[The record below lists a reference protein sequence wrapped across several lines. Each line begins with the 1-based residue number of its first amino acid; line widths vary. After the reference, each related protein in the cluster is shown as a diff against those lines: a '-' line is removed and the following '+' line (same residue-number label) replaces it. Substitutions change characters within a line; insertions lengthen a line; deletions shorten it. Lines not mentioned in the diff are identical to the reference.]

1 MDREYY
7 ELLARSYKS
16 PKAAMSEIIN
26 LQAIL
31 NLPKGTEHF
40 LSDLHGEADTF
51 LHLLK
56 NASGVIRE
64 KINTIFDCSMTAK
77 QKDDFAALI
86 YYPEQRLSVV
96 KKRVQD
102 MNEWYRM
109 TLFHLIEVLR
119 VVASKY
125 TRSKVRKAL
134 PKEYTYV
141 MDELINMSHQ
151 SINKRDYYENIISSI
166 IELHDADSFVVAMCE
181 LIQRLAIDHLHI
193 VGDIFDRGD
202 ASDVIID
209 RLMKYHSLDIQ
220 WGNHDILWI
229 GAACGNAA
237 CIANIIRINCTYRN
251 LQILESRYGINL
263 RPLSSYAAERYA
275 NDKCE
280 TFRIDDTYD
289 TNVPFDENDSLAKLN
304 KAITVIQLKLE
315 NAMIAAHP
323 EFDMN
328 DRALYPET
336 ELTEEERS
344 IVQFLKEEF
353 LHSAKLQSHIR
364 FMLEKGSMYLVYNG
378 NLLMHGCVPT
388 NTDGSF
394 TEVYVGEEK
403 FAGKALYDRLDRLV
417 RAAYFQRDEYS
428 VDYIWYL
435 WCGKNSPVFG
445 RDRMVIYEKYFL
457 GSAEREQ
464 KNPYYTFVKEAAY
477 CERVLNEFGTGGEL
491 AHIVNG
497 HMPVKVKDGERPDS
511 GSGKHITIDGGLAKA
526 YHSKTGIAGYTLIS
540 NSQGLFLVSHAPF
553 TSAKEY
559 VESLEDIHSKSRTLQ
574 TYERRILV
582 KDTDTG
588 RKMMREIKILKDLLR
603 EYYKMNIANEM
614 GEEE

>member
-1 MDREYY
+1 MDYQCL
-7 ELLARSYKS
+7 ELLARSYRS
-16 PKAAMSEIIN
+16 PKGAMSEIIN

-51 LHLLK
+51 LHILK
-56 NASGVIRE
+56 NASGVIRT
-64 KINTIFDCSMTAK
+64 KIDMIFDYVLTAR
-77 QKDDFAALI
+77 QKDDLAALI
-86 YYPEQRLSVV
+86 YYPEERLAIV
-96 KKRVQD
+96 KREEKD
-102 MNEWYRM
+102 MDEWYRQ
-109 TLFHLIEVLR
+109 TLLKLIEVLK

-134 PKEYTYV
+134 PRDYMYV
-141 MDELINMSHQ
+141 IDELINMSHQ
-151 SINKRDYYENIISSI
+151 SINKQNYYDNIISSI
-166 IELHDADSFVVAMCE
+166 IELNDADSFVVAMCE

-202 ASDVIID
+202 GADVIVD
-209 RLMKYHSLDIQ
+209 RLMRYHSLDIQ
-220 WGNHDILWI
+220 WGNHDLLWI

-263 RPLSSYAAERYA
+263 RPLSSYAAKRYA
-275 NDKCE
+275 DDPCE
-280 TFRIDDTYD
+280 TFRIDDTYNTD
-289 TNVPFDENDSLAKLN
+289 VPFDGNDSLAKLN

-323 EFDMN
+323 EFDMAE
-328 DRALYPET
+328 RALYPET
-336 ELTEEERS
+336 ALTKEERA
-344 IVQFLKEEF
+344 IVSFLREEF

-364 FMLEKGSMYLVYNG
+364 FIVEKGSMYLVYNG

-388 NTDGSF
+388 DEDGTF
-394 TEVYVGEEK
+394 TRVAVGEEL

-417 RAAYFQRDEYS
+417 RDAFWQRDPYS

-445 RDRMVIYEKYFL
+445 RDRMVTYEKHF
-457 GSAEREQ
+457 GDPRAAEK
-464 KNPYYTFVKEAAY
+464 KNPYYTFVKDAAY
-477 CERVLNEFGTGGEL
+477 CERVLGEFGTGGKF

-497 HMPVKVKDGERPDS
+497 HMPVKVKDGEAPES
-511 GSGKHITIDGGLAKA
+511 AGGKHITIDGGLAKA
-526 YHSKTGIAGYTLIS
+526 YHSKTGIGGYTLIS

-559 VESLEDIHSKSRTLQ
+559 FDSLEDLHSKSRTLQ
-574 TYERRILV
+574 TYEPRILV
-582 KDTDTG
+582 RDTDTG
-588 RKMMREIKILKDLLR
+588 KKMAGEIKVLKTLLK
-603 EYYKMNIANEM
+603 EYYKIDIREKP
-614 GEEE
+614 

>member
-1 MDREYY
+1 MDYQCL
-7 ELLARSYKS
+7 ELLARSYRS
-16 PKAAMSEIIN
+16 PKGAMSEIIN

-51 LHLLK
+51 LHILK
-56 NASGVIRE
+56 NASGVIRT
-64 KINTIFDCSMTAK
+64 KIDMIFDYVLTAR
-77 QKDDFAALI
+77 QKDDLAALI
-86 YYPEQRLSVV
+86 YYPEERLAIV
-96 KKRVQD
+96 KREEKD
-102 MNEWYRM
+102 MDEWYRQ
-109 TLFHLIEVLR
+109 TLLKLIEVLK

-134 PKEYTYV
+134 PRDYMYV
-141 MDELINMSHQ
+141 IDELINMSHQ
-151 SINKRDYYENIISSI
+151 SINKQNYYDNIISSI
-166 IELHDADSFVVAMCE
+166 IELNDADSFVVAMCE

-202 ASDVIID
+202 GADVIVD
-209 RLMKYHSLDIQ
+209 RLMRYHSLDIQ
-220 WGNHDILWI
+220 WGNHDLLWI

-263 RPLSSYAAERYA
+263 RPLSSYAAKRYA
-275 NDKCE
+275 DDPCE
-280 TFRIDDTYD
+280 TFRIDDTYNTD
-289 TNVPFDENDSLAKLN
+289 VPFDGNDSLAKLN

-323 EFDMN
+323 EFDMA

-336 ELTEEERS
+336 ALTKEERA
-344 IVQFLKEEF
+344 IVSFLREEF
-353 LHSAKLQSHIR
+353 IHSAKLQSHIR
-364 FMLEKGSMYLVYNG
+364 FIVEKGSMYLVYNG

-388 NTDGSF
+388 DEDGTF
-394 TEVYVGEEK
+394 TRVAVGEEL

-417 RAAYFQRDEYS
+417 RDAFWQRDPYS

-445 RDRMVIYEKYFL
+445 RDRMVTYEKHF
-457 GSAEREQ
+457 GDPRAAEK
-464 KNPYYTFVKEAAY
+464 KNPYYTFVKDAAY
-477 CERVLNEFGTGGEL
+477 CERVLGEFGTGGKF

-497 HMPVKVKDGERPDS
+497 HMPVKVKDGEAPES
-511 GSGKHITIDGGLAKA
+511 AGGKHITIDGGLAKA
-526 YHSKTGIAGYTLIS
+526 YHSKTGIGGYTLIS

-559 VESLEDIHSKSRTLQ
+559 IDSLEDLHSKSRTLQ
-574 TYERRILV
+574 TYEPRILV
-582 KDTDTG
+582 RDTDTG
-588 RKMMREIKILKDLLR
+588 KKMAGEIKVLKTLLK
-603 EYYKMNIANEM
+603 EYYKIDIREKP
-614 GEEE
+614 

>member
-1 MDREYY
+1 MDYQCL
-7 ELLARSYKS
+7 ELLARSYRS
-16 PKAAMSEIIN
+16 PKGAMSEIIN

-51 LHLLK
+51 LHILK
-56 NASGVIRE
+56 NASGVIRT
-64 KINTIFDCSMTAK
+64 KIDMIFDYVLTAR
-77 QKDDFAALI
+77 QKDDLAALI
-86 YYPEQRLSVV
+86 YYPEERLAIV
-96 KKRVQD
+96 KREEKD
-102 MNEWYRM
+102 MDEWYRQ
-109 TLFHLIEVLR
+109 TLLKLIEVLK

-134 PKEYTYV
+134 PRDYMYV
-141 MDELINMSHQ
+141 IDELINMSHQ
-151 SINKRDYYENIISSI
+151 SINKQNYYDNIISSI
-166 IELHDADSFVVAMCE
+166 IELNDADSFVVAMCE

-202 ASDVIID
+202 GADVIVD
-209 RLMKYHSLDIQ
+209 RLMRYHSLDIQ
-220 WGNHDILWI
+220 WGNHDLLWI

-263 RPLSSYAAERYA
+263 RPLSSYAAKRYA
-275 NDKCE
+275 DDPCE
-280 TFRIDDTYD
+280 TFRIDDTYNTD
-289 TNVPFDENDSLAKLN
+289 VPFDGNDSLAKLN

-323 EFDMN
+323 EFDMA

-336 ELTEEERS
+336 ALTKEERA
-344 IVQFLKEEF
+344 IVSFLREEF

-364 FMLEKGSMYLVYNG
+364 FIVEKGSMYLVYNG

-388 NTDGSF
+388 DEDGTF
-394 TEVYVGEEK
+394 TRVAVGEEL

-417 RAAYFQRDEYS
+417 RNAFWQRDPYS

-445 RDRMVIYEKYFL
+445 RDRMVTYEKHF
-457 GSAEREQ
+457 GDPRAAEK
-464 KNPYYTFVKEAAY
+464 KNPYYTFVKDAAY
-477 CERVLNEFGTGGEL
+477 CERVLGEFGTGGKF

-497 HMPVKVKDGERPDS
+497 HMPVKVKDGEAPES
-511 GSGKHITIDGGLAKA
+511 AGGKHITIDGGLAKA
-526 YHSKTGIAGYTLIS
+526 YHSKTGIGGYTLIS

-559 VESLEDIHSKSRTLQ
+559 IDSLEDLHSKSRTLQ
-574 TYERRILV
+574 TYEPRILV
-582 KDTDTG
+582 RDTDTG
-588 RKMMREIKILKDLLR
+588 KKMAGEIKVLKTLLK
-603 EYYKMNIANEM
+603 EYYKIDIREKP
-614 GEEE
+614 

>member
-1 MDREYY
+1 MDYQCL
-7 ELLARSYKS
+7 ELLARSYRS
-16 PKAAMSEIIN
+16 PKGAMSEIIN

-51 LHLLK
+51 LHILK
-56 NASGVIRE
+56 NASGVIRT
-64 KINTIFDCSMTAK
+64 KIDMIFDYVLTAR
-77 QKDDFAALI
+77 QKDDLAALI
-86 YYPEQRLSVV
+86 YYPEERLAIV
-96 KKRVQD
+96 KREEKD
-102 MNEWYRM
+102 MDEWYRQ
-109 TLFHLIEVLR
+109 TLLKLIEVLK

-134 PKEYTYV
+134 PRDYMYV
-141 MDELINMSHQ
+141 IDELINMSHQ
-151 SINKRDYYENIISSI
+151 SINKQNYYDNIISSI
-166 IELHDADSFVVAMCE
+166 IELNDADSFVVAMCE

-202 ASDVIID
+202 GADVIID
-209 RLMKYHSLDIQ
+209 RLMRYHSLDIQ
-220 WGNHDILWI
+220 WGNHDLLWI

-263 RPLSSYAAERYA
+263 RPLSSYAAKRYA
-275 NDKCE
+275 DDPCE
-280 TFRIDDTYD
+280 TFRIDDTYNTD
-289 TNVPFDENDSLAKLN
+289 VPFDGNDSLAKLN

-323 EFDMN
+323 EFDMA

-336 ELTEEERS
+336 ALTKEERA
-344 IVQFLKEEF
+344 IVSFLREEF

-364 FMLEKGSMYLVYNG
+364 FIVEKGSMYLVYNG

-388 NTDGSF
+388 DEDGTF
-394 TEVYVGEEK
+394 TRVAVGEEL

-417 RAAYFQRDEYS
+417 RDAFWQRDPYS

-445 RDRMVIYEKYFL
+445 RDRMVTYEKHF
-457 GSAEREQ
+457 GDPRAAEK
-464 KNPYYTFVKEAAY
+464 KNPYYTFVKDAAY
-477 CERVLNEFGTGGEL
+477 CERVLGEFGTGGKF

-497 HMPVKVKDGERPDS
+497 HMPVKVKDGEAPES
-511 GSGKHITIDGGLAKA
+511 AGGKHITIDGGLAKA
-526 YHSKTGIAGYTLIS
+526 YHSKTGIGGYTLIS

-559 VESLEDIHSKSRTLQ
+559 IDSLEDLHSKSRTLQ
-574 TYERRILV
+574 TYEPRILV
-582 KDTDTG
+582 RDTDTG
-588 RKMMREIKILKDLLR
+588 KKMAGEIKVLKTLLK
-603 EYYKMNIANEM
+603 EYYKIDIREKP
-614 GEEE
+614 

>member
-1 MDREYY
+1 MDYQCL
-7 ELLARSYKS
+7 ELLARSYRS
-16 PKAAMSEIIN
+16 PKGAMSEIIN

-51 LHLLK
+51 LHILK
-56 NASGVIRE
+56 NASGVIRT
-64 KINTIFDCSMTAK
+64 KIDMIFDYVLTAR
-77 QKDDFAALI
+77 QKDDLAALI
-86 YYPEQRLSVV
+86 YYPEERLAIV
-96 KKRVQD
+96 KREEKD
-102 MNEWYRM
+102 MDEWYRQ
-109 TLFHLIEVLR
+109 TLLKLVEVLK

-134 PKEYTYV
+134 PRDYMYV
-141 MDELINMSHQ
+141 IDELINMSHQ
-151 SINKRDYYENIISSI
+151 SINKQNYYDNIISSI
-166 IELHDADSFVVAMCE
+166 IELNDADSFVVAMCE

-202 ASDVIID
+202 GADVIVD
-209 RLMKYHSLDIQ
+209 RLMRYHSLDIQ
-220 WGNHDILWI
+220 WGNHDLLWI

-263 RPLSSYAAERYA
+263 RPLSSYAAKRYA
-275 NDKCE
+275 DDPCE
-280 TFRIDDTYD
+280 TFRIDDTYNTD
-289 TNVPFDENDSLAKLN
+289 VPFDGNDSLAKLN

-323 EFDMN
+323 EFDMA

-336 ELTEEERS
+336 ALTKEERA
-344 IVQFLKEEF
+344 IVSFLREEF

-364 FMLEKGSMYLVYNG
+364 FIVEKGSMYLVYNG

-388 NTDGSF
+388 DEDGTF
-394 TEVYVGEEK
+394 TRVAVGEEL

-417 RAAYFQRDEYS
+417 RDAFWQRDPYS

-445 RDRMVIYEKYFL
+445 RDRMVTYEKHF
-457 GSAEREQ
+457 GDPRAAEK
-464 KNPYYTFVKEAAY
+464 KNPYYTFVKDAAY
-477 CERVLNEFGTGGEL
+477 CERVLGEFGTGGKF

-497 HMPVKVKDGERPDS
+497 HMPVKVKDGEAPES
-511 GSGKHITIDGGLAKA
+511 AGGKHITIDGGLAKA
-526 YHSKTGIAGYTLIS
+526 YHSKTGIGGYTLIS

-559 VESLEDIHSKSRTLQ
+559 IDSLEDLHSKSRTLQ
-574 TYERRILV
+574 TYEPRILV
-582 KDTDTG
+582 RDTDTG
-588 RKMMREIKILKDLLR
+588 KKMAGEIKVLKTLLK
-603 EYYKMNIANEM
+603 EYYKIDIREKP
-614 GEEE
+614 

>member
-1 MDREYY
+1 MDYQCL
-7 ELLARSYKS
+7 ELLARSYRS
-16 PKAAMSEIIN
+16 PKGAMSEIIN

-51 LHLLK
+51 LHILK
-56 NASGVIRE
+56 NASGVIRT
-64 KINTIFDCSMTAK
+64 KIDMIFDYVLTAR
-77 QKDDFAALI
+77 QKDDLAALI
-86 YYPEQRLSVV
+86 YYPEERLAIV
-96 KKRVQD
+96 KREEKD
-102 MNEWYRM
+102 MDEWYRQ
-109 TLFHLIEVLR
+109 TLLKLIEVLK

-134 PKEYTYV
+134 PRDYMYV
-141 MDELINMSHQ
+141 IDELINMSHQ
-151 SINKRDYYENIISSI
+151 SINKQNYYDNIISSI
-166 IELHDADSFVVAMCE
+166 IELNDADSFVVAMCE

-202 ASDVIID
+202 GADVIVD
-209 RLMKYHSLDIQ
+209 RLMRYHSLDIQ
-220 WGNHDILWI
+220 WGNHDLLWI

-263 RPLSSYAAERYA
+263 RPLSSYAAKRYA
-275 NDKCE
+275 DDPCE
-280 TFRIDDTYD
+280 TFRIDDTYNTD
-289 TNVPFDENDSLAKLN
+289 VPFDGNDILAKLN

-323 EFDMN
+323 EFDMA

-336 ELTEEERS
+336 ALTKEERA
-344 IVQFLKEEF
+344 IVSFLREEF

-364 FMLEKGSMYLVYNG
+364 FIVEKGSMYLVYNG

-388 NTDGSF
+388 DEDGTF
-394 TEVYVGEEK
+394 TRVAVGEEL

-417 RAAYFQRDEYS
+417 RDAFWQRDPYS

-445 RDRMVIYEKYFL
+445 RDRMVTYEKHF
-457 GSAEREQ
+457 GDPRAAEK
-464 KNPYYTFVKEAAY
+464 KNPYYTFVKDAAY
-477 CERVLNEFGTGGEL
+477 CERVLGEFGTGGKF

-497 HMPVKVKDGERPDS
+497 HMPVKVKDGEAPES
-511 GSGKHITIDGGLAKA
+511 AGGKHITIDGGLAKA
-526 YHSKTGIAGYTLIS
+526 YHSKTGIGGYTLIS

-559 VESLEDIHSKSRTLQ
+559 IDSLEDLHSKSRTLQ
-574 TYERRILV
+574 TYEPRILV
-582 KDTDTG
+582 RDTDTG
-588 RKMMREIKILKDLLR
+588 KKMAGEIKVLKTLLK
-603 EYYKMNIANEM
+603 EYYKIDIREKP
-614 GEEE
+614 

>member
-1 MDREYY
+1 MDYQCL
-7 ELLARSYKS
+7 ELLARSYRS
-16 PKAAMSEIIN
+16 PKGAMSEIIN

-51 LHLLK
+51 LHILK
-56 NASGVIRE
+56 NASGVIRT
-64 KINTIFDCSMTAK
+64 KIDMIFDYVLTAR
-77 QKDDFAALI
+77 QKDDLAALI
-86 YYPEQRLSVV
+86 YYPEERLAIV
-96 KKRVQD
+96 KREEKD
-102 MNEWYRM
+102 MDEWYRQ
-109 TLFHLIEVLR
+109 TLLKLIEVLK

-134 PKEYTYV
+134 PRDYMYV
-141 MDELINMSHQ
+141 IDELINMSHQ
-151 SINKRDYYENIISSI
+151 SINKQNYYDNIISSI
-166 IELHDADSFVVAMCE
+166 IELNDADSFVVAMCE

-202 ASDVIID
+202 GADVIVD
-209 RLMKYHSLDIQ
+209 RLMRYHSLDIQ
-220 WGNHDILWI
+220 WGNHDLLWI
-229 GAACGNAA
+229 GAACGHAA

-263 RPLSSYAAERYA
+263 RPLSSYAAKRYA
-275 NDKCE
+275 DDPCE
-280 TFRIDDTYD
+280 TFRIDDTYNTD
-289 TNVPFDENDSLAKLN
+289 VPFDGNDSLAKLN

-323 EFDMN
+323 EFDMA

-336 ELTEEERS
+336 ALTKEERA
-344 IVQFLKEEF
+344 IVSFLREEF

-364 FMLEKGSMYLVYNG
+364 FIVEKGSMYLVYNG

-388 NTDGSF
+388 DEDGTF
-394 TEVYVGEEK
+394 TRVAVGEEL

-417 RAAYFQRDEYS
+417 RDAFWQRDPYS

-445 RDRMVIYEKYFL
+445 RDRMVTYEKHF
-457 GSAEREQ
+457 GDPRAAEK
-464 KNPYYTFVKEAAY
+464 KNPYYTFVKDAAY
-477 CERVLNEFGTGGEL
+477 CERVLGEFGTGGKF

-497 HMPVKVKDGERPDS
+497 HMPVKVKDGEAPES
-511 GSGKHITIDGGLAKA
+511 AGGKHITIDGGLAKA
-526 YHSKTGIAGYTLIS
+526 YHSKTGIGGYTLIS

-559 VESLEDIHSKSRTLQ
+559 IDSLEDLHSKSRTLQ
-574 TYERRILV
+574 TYEPRILV
-582 KDTDTG
+582 RDTDTG
-588 RKMMREIKILKDLLR
+588 KKMAGEIKVLKTLLK
-603 EYYKMNIANEM
+603 EYYKIDIREKP
-614 GEEE
+614 

>member
-1 MDREYY
+1 MEQSYY

-16 PKAAMSEIIN
+16 PKAAITEIIN
-26 LQAIL
+26 LQAIIS
-31 NLPKGTEHF
+31 LPKGTEHF

-56 NASGVIRE
+56 SASGVIRT
-64 KINTIFDCSMTAK
+64 KIDVIFDCSMTAK
-77 QKDDFAALI
+77 QKQDFAALI
-86 YYPEQRLSVV
+86 YYPEQRLSLV
-96 KKRVQD
+96 KKKVED
-102 MNEWYRM
+102 IEEWYRI

-134 PKEYTYV
+134 PRDYAYII
-141 MDELINMSHQ
+141 DELINMSHA
-151 SINKRDYYENIISSI
+151 SLNKRDYYDEIIASI
-166 IELHDADSFVVAMCE
+166 IDLGDADSFIIAMCE

-202 ASDVIID
+202 GCDIIMD
-209 RLMKYHSLDIQ
+209 RLMRYHSLDIQ
-220 WGNHDILWI
+220 WGNHDLLWI

-251 LQILESRYGINL
+251 LQILESKYGINL
-263 RPLSSYAAERYA
+263 RPLSSYAMEKYA
-275 NDKCE
+275 GDACE

-289 TNVPFDENDSLAKLN
+289 TNVPFDENEKLAKLN

-315 NAMIAAHP
+315 NATISAHP
-323 EFDMN
+323 EFDMA

-336 ELTEEERS
+336 ELTEEEAS
-344 IVQFLKEEF
+344 IMRFLQQEF

-364 FMLEKGSMYLVYNG
+364 FLLEKGSMYLVYNG

-388 NTDGSF
+388 DEDGSF
-394 TEVYVGEEK
+394 TKVAVGEEK
-403 FAGKALYDRLDRLV
+403 YAGKALYDRLDRLV
-417 RAAYFQRDEYS
+417 REAYFQKDKYS
-428 VDYIWYL
+428 IDYIWYL

-445 RDRMVIYEKYFL
+445 RDKMVIYEKYFQNL
-457 GSAEREQ
+457 SVREK
-464 KNPYYTFVKEAAY
+464 KNPYYEFVKDVEY
-477 CERVLNEFGTGGEL
+477 CERVLQEFGTGGKL

-497 HMPVKVKDGERPDS
+497 HMPVKVKDGERPD
-511 GSGKHITIDGGLAKA
+511 GANGKHITIDGGLAKA

-574 TYERRILV
+574 LYEERVLV
-582 KDTDTG
+582 KDTDIG
-588 RKMMREIKILKDLLR
+588 RKLLQEIKILKKLLF
-603 EYYKMNIANEM
+603 EYYKV
-614 GEEE
+614 GEKE